1 VPPPRLSL
9 KPTIDHPLMS
19 ADPRKESPS
28 NGDPLFAVLGAG
40 SWGTALSMQLIRSGT
55 RAVLWD
61 WDRAHIEAIG
71 AERCNRKFLPDYP
84 LPDKL
89 LVEPDLE
96 TAVRMAD
103 ELLIVVP
110 SHAFVGLLGQIKP
123 WLKAGQGVSW
133 ACKGL
138 EPGTGQFLHEPAL
151 RLFGDQHPLAVVTGP
166 SFAKEVAANL
176 PTALTVA
183 GTEPEYCARIAAA
196 LHGGNFRAYTS
207 DDIIGAELGGSVK
220 NVLAIATGISD
231 GMALGDNARAALVT
245 RGLVEMMRLGRV
257 LGARDQT
264 LIGLAGM
271 GDLVLTCTG
280 DLSRN
285 RRLGLALGAG
295 KAIDDAVEE
304 IGQVVEGV
312 KTALEV
318 WRLAQ
323 RHGVEMPIS
332 EQVYGIIHLGRD
344 PYQSVRDLLSREQK
358 HETV

>member
-1 VPPPRLSL
+1 
-9 KPTIDHPLMS
+9 
-19 ADPRKESPS
+19 
-28 NGDPLFAVLGAG
+28 
-40 SWGTALSMQLIRSGT
+40 MQLIRSGT

-61 WDRAHIEAIG
+61 WDRQHIEAIG
-71 AERCNRKFLPDYP
+71 RNRCNQRFLPEHA
-84 LPDKL
+84 LPAS
-89 LVEPDLE
+89 LVIEPDLE
-96 TAVRMAD
+96 SAVRMAD
-103 ELLIVVP
+103 EILIVVP
-110 SHAFVGLLGQIKP
+110 SHAFVGLLGQIRP
-123 WLKAGQGVSW
+123 WLNRSQGVAW

-138 EPGTGQFLHEPAL
+138 EPGTGEFLHEPA
-151 RLFGDQHPLAVVTGP
+151 RKIFGDDHPLAVVTGP
-166 SFAKEVAANL
+166 SFAREVAANL
-176 PTALTVA
+176 PTAVTVA
-183 GTEPEYCARIAAA
+183 GNDQGYCARVANA

-207 DDIIGAELGGSVK
+207 DDIVGAELGGSVK

-231 GMALGDNARAALVT
+231 GMSLGDNARAALVT

-264 LIGLAGM
+264 LTGLAGM

-295 KAIDDAVEE
+295 KAVDEAVAE

-312 KTALEV
+312 QTALEV

-332 EQVYGIIHLGRD
+332 EQVHGIIHLGWN